1 MTGKESAKVIGASGQ
16 SGQTWCEDNRQMS
29 LTVYKF

>member
-16 SGQTWCEDNRQMS
+16 TWCEDKRQMS